1 MGSCPHLDHL
11 PGQNPMEDLGMS
23 DEEER
28 MEAEGEIEI
37 KGEMEVEGEERMKD
51 KE

>member
-1 MGSCPHLDHL
+1 MGSRPHLDHL
-11 PGQNPMEDLGMS
+11 PGRNPMEDLGMS

-28 MEAEGEIEI
+28 MEVEGEMEAE
-37 KGEMEVEGEERMKD
+37 GEMEVEGEERMKD